1 MDWESVRSKY
11 ERIREI
17 FIEKDSV
24 EGKEF
29 PVLDNPELISK
40 DRVAAKFKKK
50 YDKIMRK
57 LQMSKGKVV
66 EVVSCLC
73 CLISAKLFGEDLL
86 QLQVCKR
93 ELILVAKLIKRM
105 WIVY

>member
-1 MDWESVRSKY
+1 M
-11 ERIREI
+11 
-17 FIEKDSV
+17 
-24 EGKEF
+24 
-29 PVLDNPELISK
+29 ISK
-40 DRVAAKFKKK
+40 DRVAAKFLKK

-57 LQMSKGKVV
+57 LQMSKGKVA

-73 CLISAKLFGEDLL
+73 SLISAKLFGEDLL